1 MIEKLFPG
9 THHAE
14 ETVRRSIVK
23 AISYR
28 AAILILDFAAIYLFT
43 GQIKVAVG
51 FMIVSNVYTTIGYFF
66 MKEFGIKL
74 DGVKLFIKQQ
84 INNGGIVPVVL
95 PPIYPYT
102 ML

>member
-51 FMIVSNVYTTIGYFF
+51 FMIISNVYTIVGYFF
-66 MKEFGIKL
+66 YERIWDKIRWGKI
-74 DGVKLFIKQQ
+74 
-84 INNGGIVPVVL
+84 
-95 PPIYPYT
+95 IYKT
-102 ML
+102 TDQ

>member
-66 MKEFGIKL
+66 YERIWDKIRWGKI
-74 DGVKLFIKQQ
+74 
-84 INNGGIVPVVL
+84 
-95 PPIYPYT
+95 IYKT
-102 ML
+102 TDQ